1 MINSIFVTGM
11 VIIMMMMIE
20 SLNIESSGRIFNRLK
35 QSRLGQVTTGALLGL
50 LPGCVGGFATVSLY
64 THGMLS
70 FGALVAMMI
79 ASSGDEAFVM
89 LAMIPQKALLI
100 FGILLVIAIAA
111 GWLTDL
117 FGARKGTECK
127 RGVCTD
133 GYRIHP
139 DDECPRDGQSSDK
152 DCGTKGNGNG
162 HGCEKHG
169 KGGHHHHESSRH
181 PKERH
186 LSWKRVLM
194 AVCTA
199 AFAAALGFGLLEHEH
214 AEEACASSLSI
225 LDEKWMN
232 ILFALLSCIILVL
245 MFTGSDHFIE
255 EHLWRHVIVKH
266 LGGIFAWTFG
276 VLLLINVGLHYFD
289 IGNWVSD
296 NTALMILLAVLVGII
311 PESGPHLIF
320 VTLYANGLVS
330 LPVLLAS
337 CISQDGHSSLPLLAE
352 DRRGFLKAKAINCVI
367 ALLVGYSAWLLL

>member
-1 MINSIFVTGM
+1 MMWHILEDSLINSIFVTGM

-20 SLNIESSGRIFNRLK
+20 SLNIESSGRIFSKLK
-35 QSRLGQVTTGALLGL
+35 KSSLGQIVTGAVLGL
-50 LPGCVGGFATVSLY
+50 VPGCVGGFATVSLY

-89 LAMIPQKALLI
+89 LAMMPQKALLI
-100 FGILLVIAIAA
+100 FGVLLVIAIAA
-111 GWLTDL
+111 GFLTDL
-117 FGARKGTECK
+117 AGLGKGLAARKGAC
-127 RGVCTD
+127 VD
-133 GYRIHP
+133 GYKIHP
-139 DDECPRDGQSSDK
+139 DDEMHKDGLQ
-152 DCGTKGNGNG
+152 
-162 HGCEKHG
+162 G
-169 KGGHHHHESSRH
+169 KESREHASAGHHHHGGSRH

-186 LSWKRVLM
+186 LSWKRILM
-194 AVCTA
+194 AVCIA

-214 AEEACASSLSI
+214 GEEACSASLSI

-232 ILFALLSCIILVL
+232 ILFSLLSCIILVL

-255 EHLWRHVIVKH
+255 EHLWKHVIVKH
-266 LGGIFAWTFG
+266 FGSIFAWTFG
-276 VLLLINVGLHYFD
+276 VLLLINAGLHYFD

-320 VTLYANGLVS
+320 VTLYANGLVG

-352 DRRGFLKAKAINCVI
+352 DRRGFLRAKAINCLI
-367 ALLVGYSAWLLL
+367 ALLVGYSSWLLL